1 MKFEQLEQ
9 LIKIKDCGSISK
21 AAVELHVAQ
30 STLSA
35 SIKSL
40 EDELGC
46 QLIERGHKGVS
57 LTPKGTEV
65 YNQGKTICEQ
75 VYNMKKALEKKS
87 NEEVVL
93 SIANNYSV
101 IGKDMFIELYNQY
114 NKKHKHCKFKMMD
127 YSLSRTIKNVASGAM
142 EIGLIRFP
150 EINKEIHMRTIKR
163 EGLEYHRL
171 ESKLMCVVI
180 GEKNPFYKM
189 EANTIKLEHLT
200 QYPFAGYYS
209 EEADV
214 LYEKLLP
221 RNKRKKEN
229 ISIASV
235 THLKEVIRRTD
246 AFTLD
251 VYKEKDFNSEWYEG
265 LRYIPVEP
273 KVYCEFG
280 WICQKDKTLSV
291 VAEDYIEMLQNHFQ
305 EYWANKNI
313 NPFKQIYDA

>member
-9 LIKIKDCGSISK
+9 LIVIKDCGSISK

-57 LTPKGTEV
+57 LTPIGTEV

-75 VYNMKKALEKKS
+75 VYNMKKSLEKKS
-87 NEEVVL
+87 NEEIVL
-93 SIANNYSV
+93 SISNNYSV
-101 IGKDMFIELYNQY
+101 IGKDIFIELYNRY
-114 NKKHKHCKFKMMD
+114 NKKHKHCKFKIMEC
-127 YSLSRTIKNVASGAM
+127 SLSKTIQNVASGIT
-142 EIGLIRFP
+142 EIGLVRFP
-150 EINKEIHMRTIKR
+150 EINREIHLRTMKR
-163 EGLEYHRL
+163 QGVEYHGISRK
-171 ESKLMCVVI
+171 SMCVVI
-180 GEKNPFYKM
+180 GKNNPFYKM
-189 EANTIKLEHLT
+189 EANTIKLEHLM

-214 LYEKLLP
+214 IYEKLLP
-221 RNKRKKEN
+221 RNKRLKEN
-229 ISIASV
+229 VSIGGV
-235 THLKEVIRRTD
+235 DHLKDIIRQTD
-246 AFTLD
+246 AFTID

-265 LRYIPVEP
+265 LRYIPIEP

-280 WICQKDKTLSV
+280 WIVQKDRTLSK
-291 VAEDYIEMLQNHFQ
+291 VAEEYVAMMSKHFT
-305 EYWANKNI
+305 EYLAKKNI
-313 NPFKQIYDA
+313 NPFE